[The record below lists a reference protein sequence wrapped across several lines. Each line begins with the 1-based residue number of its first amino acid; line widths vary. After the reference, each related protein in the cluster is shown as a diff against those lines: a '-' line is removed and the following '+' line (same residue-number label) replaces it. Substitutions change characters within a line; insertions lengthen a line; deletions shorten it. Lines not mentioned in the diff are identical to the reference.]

1 MRMIKSLVSLAF
13 LAALPLMAQEG
24 LSYENPQ
31 NGTFRFVQN
40 QELSTPK
47 RIVLD
52 LMGVEAPEG
61 NGMAFILD
69 GHVAT
74 QWAPVKDSTFLSN
87 GTVLDIGTAPSGLQV
102 RVAGHTFQ
110 GLVSQKT
117 ILSPVSLNGKL
128 ATLALELKEGATL
141 TTENLSPKCVKA
153 RVTLKDGSLQD
164 VELVFGKVGIK

>member
-31 NGTFRFVQN
+31 TGTFRFVQN

-69 GHVAT
+69 GHTAT
-74 QWAPVKDSTFLSN
+74 QWVPVTGSTFVAN
-87 GTVLDIGTAPSGLQV
+87 GSVLNVGNAPSGLQA
-102 RVAGHTFQ
+102 RVAGHTLQ
-110 GLVSQKT
+110 GLVSQKS
-117 ILSPVSLNGKL
+117 IIRPVSLNGKL
-128 ATLALELKEGATL
+128 ATLALERAEGATL
-141 TTENLSPKCVKA
+141 TVESLSPKCVKA

-164 VELVFGKVGIK
+164 VELVFGKLLVK